1 MMLRGYRF
9 ASAVL
14 LGCSVVVSAQTAD
27 DSTPQYVSQDG
38 RKFFAQPDSTGA
50 VAKAAAQ
57 AKAAPNDVDA
67 LVALGDAYAA
77 IWDHRSAIA
86 IYDKA
91 IAVAPDRAVL
101 YQQRGHRRLSNRD
114 VAGAA
119 ADLEKAVAMDP
130 SLAGA
135 WYYLGLTHYLAGRF
149 DRAASCYE
157 KNIAIGKDDLAVAIA
172 AVDWLYMS
180 YRRGGEDA
188 RAAALLARVTPDMKI
203 EGNARLY
210 LNRLLFYKGLKT
222 EAELFSAE
230 LNDIEK
236 TTLSY
241 GVGNFYFYGSR
252 QADAKRLFAQAVSTS
267 AWPALAFIA
276 AENDLRQLR

>member
-1 MMLRGYRF
+1 MMHRAHRF
-9 ASAVL
+9 AWVALSL
-14 LGCSVVVSAQTAD
+14 TVVVSAQTPD
-27 DSTPQYVSQDG
+27 VGPPQYVSADG
-38 RKFFAQPDSTGA
+38 RRFFAQPDAAGA

-57 AKAAPNDVDA
+57 VSAAPTDVDA

-86 IYDKA
+86 TYDKA
-91 IAVAPDRAVL
+91 IAIAPDRAVL

-114 VAGAA
+114 AAGGAS
-119 ADLEKAVAMDP
+119 DLEKAVAMDP

-135 WYYLGLTHYLAGRF
+135 WYYLGLTHYLAGRY

-157 KNIAIGKDDLAVAIA
+157 KNIAIGKDDLAAAIA

-180 YRRGGEDA
+180 YRRGKEDA
-188 RAAALLARVTPDMKI
+188 KAAALLARVTPDMKV

-210 LNRLLFYKGLKT
+210 LNRLLFYKELKT
-222 EAELFSAE
+222 EAELLSGE

-241 GVGNFYFYGSR
+241 GAGNFHFYNGR
-252 QADAKRLFAQAVSTS
+252 QADANRLFTQAVSTT